1 MSEKEPAIGI
11 NLGETRF
18 EMTRR
23 NTFLYTFLGK
33 AALYN
38 HVFLK
43 RDDLPETEDGNIM
56 GTYLFET
63 ALPQNGIWEKLKSTL
78 QENDYPQY
86 LNHAEAS
93 EVDIK
98 AYMQTVMSD
107 LDSTDTIPES
117 WQ

>member
-11 NLGETRF
+11 NLGDTRF

-43 RDDLPETEDGNIM
+43 RDDMPATDDGNII

-63 ALPQNGIWEKLKSTL
+63 ALPQNGIWDKLKSTL

-93 EVDIK
+93 DTDIR
-98 AYMQTVMSD
+98 AYIETVTKD
-107 LDSTDTIPES
+107 LESTDTVPED
-117 WQ
+117 WK

>member
-1 MSEKEPAIGI
+1 MSEREPVIGI

-43 RDDLPETEDGNIM
+43 RDDLPETDDGQIM
-56 GTYLFET
+56 GTYLFED
-63 ALPQNGIWEKLKSTL
+63 ALPKNGIWDRLKSTL

-93 EVDIK
+93 EVDIR
-98 AYMQTVMSD
+98 AYMETVMSD
-107 LDSTDTIPES
+107 LAKADGVPEG
-117 WQ
+117 WE

>member
-1 MSEKEPAIGI
+1 MAEKEPVIGI
-11 NLGETRF
+11 NIGETRF

-43 RDDLPETEDGNIM
+43 RDDLPETGDGNIL
-56 GTYLFET
+56 GTYIFKDLTPNQEVWNR
-63 ALPQNGIWEKLKSTL
+63 LESTL
-78 QENDYPQY
+78 KENEYPQY

-93 EVDIK
+93 EVDIR
-98 AYMQTVMSD
+98 AYMETATSD
-107 LDSTDTIPES
+107 LKNNDTVPED
-117 WQ
+117 WT